1 MWAGTEETSRMALME
16 YVLFAIVLTALTA
29 VVKSHRILASLSL
42 IHVLACFSL
51 IASVLSGPA
60 FPRYYIEENFMI
72 DHLAVYEILIAASV
86 FLLVVIYRKDY
97 LENLLATGFL
107 SKGNLPLVYAAMN
120 ALLLFIVLSFSS
132 NNLAL
137 LWIFTELT
145 TLFAA
150 LMIAVMNSQKNIDA
164 ALKYV
169 FISSTVMVFT
179 FIGLVLLFTSTEKV
193 LGTGTLNWSVLME
206 NADKLEPDVLTAAFA
221 FIFLGFAAK
230 AGIAPFHTALPHA
243 YSKAPSSVSTVLS
256 AVVLNIGLF
265 GILRIYSI
273 MRVTSSATTASNILL
288 AYGIL
293 SIFIGAF
300 SMLQQ
305 RNIRKLIAFSSVEN
319 SGLMLIGI
327 GISTPTALFWV
338 LLHTLAYS
346 LTKASLFLSTG
357 ILHNQY
363 MSNKIENIKDALSV
377 QPFASGALIIG
388 TMAIIGIP
396 PFLPF
401 ATKFSI
407 LAQIAKYSIA
417 LLIPVLGLIL
427 ITYAGFAAVLT
438 EAFTKGRGEEMTE
451 ALKRYHAPA
460 GLKIPIVILLLI
472 VLFLGLCTPKELI
485 ELINNI
491 TKTLYR

>member
-1 MWAGTEETSRMALME
+1 MALIE
-16 YVLFAIVLTALTA
+16 YALFAIVMIALTA
-29 VVKSHRILASLSL
+29 ITKSHRVLSALSL
-42 IHVLACFSL
+42 IHVLSCFL
-51 IASVLSGPA
+51 LVWAVLSTPV
-60 FPRYYIEENFMI
+60 FPKYYIEDNFMI
-72 DHLAVYEILIAASV
+72 DYLSVYEILIAATV

-97 LENLLATGFL
+97 LENLLACGFL
-107 SKGNLPLVYAAMN
+107 NKSNLSLVYAAMN

-145 TLFAA
+145 TLFSA
-150 LMIAVMNSQKNIDA
+150 LMIAILNSQKNIDA

-179 FIGLVLLFTSTEKV
+179 FIGLVLLFTATEKA
-193 LGTGTLNWSVLME
+193 LGAGTLNWSVLME
-206 NADKLEPDVLTAAFA
+206 NAQKLEPDVLIAAYA

-273 MRVTSSATTASNILL
+273 MRVTSSVTTASNILL
-288 AYGIL
+288 AYGML

-305 RNIRKLIAFSSVEN
+305 RNIRKLIAFASVEN

-363 MSNKIENIKDALSV
+363 LSNKVENIKDALTV
-377 QPFASGALIIG
+377 QPFASATLIIG
-388 TMAIIGIP
+388 AAAIIGVP

-401 ATKFSI
+401 TTKFLI
-407 LAQIAKYSIA
+407 LAQIAKYSII

-427 ITYAGFAAVLT
+427 ITYAGFAVVLT
-438 EAFTKGRGEEMTE
+438 EAFTKGIGEEKTE
-451 ALKRYHAPA
+451 TLKKYHSPM
-460 GLKIPIVILLLI
+460 GLKIPIVILLLL
-472 VLFLGLCTPKELI
+472 VLFLGLFTPKELVA
-485 ELINNI
+485 LIDNI

>member
-1 MWAGTEETSRMALME
+1 
-16 YVLFAIVLTALTA
+16 
-29 VVKSHRILASLSL
+29 
-42 IHVLACFSL
+42 
-51 IASVLSGPA
+51 
-60 FPRYYIEENFMI
+60 MI
-72 DHLAVYEILIAASV
+72 DYLSVYEILIAGAI
-86 FLLVVIYRKDY
+86 FLMVVIYRKDY
-97 LENLLATGFL
+97 LENLLACGFL
-107 SKGNLPLVYAAMN
+107 NKSNLSLVYTAMN
-120 ALLLFIVLSFSS
+120 SLLLFIILSFSS

-145 TLFAA
+145 TLFSA
-150 LMIAVMNSQKNIDA
+150 LMIAMLNSQKNIDA

-179 FIGLVLLFTSTEKV
+179 FIGLVLLFTATEKA
-193 LGTGTLNWSVLME
+193 LGEGTLNWSALME
-206 NADKLEPDVLTAAFA
+206 CAQKLEPDVLTAAYA

-273 MRVTSSATTASNILL
+273 MRMTSSVTAASSILI
-288 AYGIL
+288 AYGLL
-293 SIFIGAF
+293 SLFIGAF

-327 GISTPTALFWV
+327 GISTPLALFWV

-363 MSNKIENIKDALSV
+363 LSNKVENIKDALTI
-377 QPFASGALIIG
+377 QPFASAALIIG
-388 TMAIIGIP
+388 AAAIIGIP

-401 ATKFSI
+401 TTKFSI
-407 LAQIAKYSIA
+407 LSEIAKYSIY
-417 LLIPVLGLIL
+417 LLMPVLGLIL
-427 ITYAGFAAVLT
+427 ITYAGFAVVLT
-438 EAFTKGRGEEMTE
+438 EAFTKGTGEEKTGT
-451 ALKRYHAPA
+451 LKRYHSPL
-460 GLKIPIVILLLI
+460 GLKIPIIILLALVLI
-472 VLFLGLCTPKELI
+472 LGLYTPKELI
-485 ELINNI
+485 ALIENI

>member
-1 MWAGTEETSRMALME
+1 MALME
-16 YVLFAIVLTALTA
+16 YVLFAVVLTAFTA
-29 VVKSHRILASLSL
+29 VVKSHRMLSTL
-42 IHVLACFSL
+42 SVVHVLACFVL
-51 IASVLSGPA
+51 IGSVLSGPV
-60 FPRYYIEENFMI
+60 FPRYYIEENFLI
-72 DHLAVYEILIAASV
+72 DFLAVYEILIAASV

-97 LENLLATGFL
+97 LEDLLENGSL
-107 SKGNLPLVYAAMN
+107 SKNNLSLVYAAMN

-150 LMIAVMNSQKNIDA
+150 LMIAVLNSQKNIDA

-179 FIGLVLLFTSTEKV
+179 FIGLVLLFTSTEKA
-193 LGTGTLNWSVLME
+193 LGAGTLNWSELME
-206 NADKLEPDVLTAAFA
+206 NAHKLEPDVLTAAFA
-221 FIFLGFAAK
+221 FIFLGFRSK

-265 GILRIYSI
+265 AILRIYSI
-273 MRVTSSATTASNILL
+273 IRVTDSAQTASNILL
-288 AYGIL
+288 AYGLL
-293 SIFIGAF
+293 SLFIGAF

-327 GISTPTALFWV
+327 GIGTPLALFWV

-363 MSNKIENIKDALSV
+363 LSNKIENIKEALAL
-377 QPFASGALIIG
+377 QPFASGALILGAAAMIG
-388 TMAIIGIP
+388 TP
-396 PFLPF
+396 PFLLF
-401 ATKFSI
+401 TTKFSI
-407 LAQIAKYSIA
+407 LAEVAKYNLY
-417 LLIPVLGLIL
+417 LLMPVLALIL
-427 ITYAGFAAVLT
+427 VTYAGFAVVLT
-438 EAFTKGRGEEMTE
+438 EAFTREEEEPVKARKYE
-451 ALKRYHAPA
+451 AGP
-460 GLKIPIVILLLI
+460 GLKVPILILLVV
-472 VLFLGLCTPKELI
+472 VLVLGLLTPKELVA
-485 ELINNI
+485 LIWDI
-491 TKTLYR
+491 VGTLYQ

>member
-1 MWAGTEETSRMALME
+1 MALLE
-16 YVLFAIVLTALTA
+16 YTIFGITIIVLTALT
-29 VVKSHRILASLSL
+29 KSHRLLSALSL
-42 IHVLACFSL
+42 IHVLSCFVL
-51 IASVLSGPA
+51 IAYVLSTPV
-60 FPRYYIEENFMI
+60 FPKYYIDENFMI
-72 DHLAVYEILIAASV
+72 DYLSVYEILIAATV

-97 LENLLATGFL
+97 LENLLECGFL
-107 SKGNLPLVYAAMN
+107 NKSNLSLVYATMN
-120 ALLLFIVLSFSS
+120 SLLLVIILSFSS

-137 LWIFTELT
+137 LWIFAELT
-145 TLFAA
+145 TLFSA
-150 LMIAVMNSQKNIDA
+150 LMIAILNSQKNIDA
-164 ALKYV
+164 AIKYV

-179 FIGLVLLFTSTEKV
+179 FIGLVLLFTATEKA
-193 LGTGTLNWSVLME
+193 LGAGTLNWSVLM
-206 NADKLEPDVLTAAFA
+206 DKAQKLNPDVLTAAYA

-273 MRVTSSATTASNILL
+273 MRMTSSVTTASNILL
-288 AYGIL
+288 AYGML

-300 SMLQQ
+300 SMLHQ

-319 SGLMLIGI
+319 SGLILIGI

-346 LTKASLFLSTG
+346 LTKASLFLSSG

-363 MSNKIENIKDALSV
+363 LSNKVENIKDALTV
-377 QPFASGALIIG
+377 QPFASGALILG
-388 TMAIIGIP
+388 AAAIIGVP

-401 ATKFSI
+401 TTKFSI
-407 LAQIAKYSIA
+407 LAEIAKYSII
-417 LLIPVLGLIL
+417 LLIPILGLIL
-427 ITYAGFAAVLT
+427 ITYAGFAVVLT
-438 EAFTKGRGEEMTE
+438 EAFTKGTEEENTQT
-451 ALKRYHAPA
+451 LRRYHSPM
-460 GLKIPIVILLLI
+460 GLKIPIVILLAI
-472 VLFLGLCTPKELI
+472 VLILGLYTPKELI
-485 ELINNI
+485 DLIDNI

>member
-1 MWAGTEETSRMALME
+1 MALME
-16 YVLFAIVLTALTA
+16 YALFAIVLTALTA
-29 VVKSHRILASLSL
+29 AVKSHRMLATLSL
-42 IHVLACFSL
+42 IHVLACFAL
-51 IASVLSGPA
+51 IALVLSGPV
-60 FPRYYIEENFMI
+60 FPRYYIEDNFLI
-72 DHLAVYEILIAASV
+72 DFLAVYEILIAASV

-97 LENLLATGFL
+97 LENLLANGFL
-107 SKGNLPLVYAAMN
+107 SKGNLSLVYAAMN

-179 FIGLVLLFTSTEKV
+179 FIGLVLLFTSTEEV
-193 LGTGTLNWSVLME
+193 LGTGTLNWSVLMD
-206 NADKLEPDVLTAAFA
+206 NANKLEPNVLTAAFA

-273 MRVTSSATTASNILL
+273 MRMTSSASTASNILL
-288 AYGIL
+288 AYGML
-293 SIFIGAF
+293 SLFIGAF

-327 GISTPTALFWV
+327 GISTPLALFWV

-346 LTKASLFLSTG
+346 LMKASLFLSTG

-363 MSNKIENIKDALSV
+363 MSNKIENIKDALTL
-377 QPFASGALIIG
+377 QPFASGALILGAAAMIG
-388 TMAIIGIP
+388 TP
-396 PFLPF
+396 PFLLF
-401 ATKFSI
+401 TTKFSI
-407 LAQIAKYSIA
+407 LSEVAKYNIY
-417 LLIPVLGLIL
+417 LLMPVLGMIL
-427 ITYAGFAAVLT
+427 VTYAGFAVVLT
-438 EAFTKGRGEEMTE
+438 EAFTKGVGEEKTE
-451 ALKRYHAPA
+451 TPKRYQSPM
-460 GLKIPIVILLLI
+460 GLKIPIIILLLI
-472 VLFLGLCTPKELI
+472 VLILGVYTPKELI
-485 ELINNI
+485 DLIDNI